1 MDTKKI
7 ILWIAVI
14 IVAGLSMAAVAVV
27 ISGHTPGSPIPDN
40 TVGRFT
46 AAVDEERV
54 FPADGIN
61 DIQVKTVSS
70 DINIIAAE
78 VPEIKAHLYGKTVS
92 GVSGPVVELAAQTR
106 GSILTVEAKHRPNT
120 SLFGNTS
127 VTLDI
132 YVPDSYSEDIRLQT
146 VSGDIAVSSPQFDRL
161 NAKSISGDIE
171 TISLDTTETIIE
183 TTSGRVR
190 LRDFTGKLDFESI
203 SGSLDA
209 QYSTFSSDIRA
220 KTVSGSIEL
229 ELPDDAAF
237 TLEASTV
244 SGDIDCGFPVTVTGS
259 LSKRGLTGTVGN
271 GDNSIILETVS
282 GNTRIF
288 SRQ

>member
-1 MDTKKI
+1 MDIKKTV
-7 ILWIAVI
+7 LWMVVI
-14 IVAGLSMAAVAVV
+14 TVAGLSVAAVAVV
-27 ISGHTPGSPIPDN
+27 ISGHTPGSPIPEN
-40 TVGRFT
+40 APGRFT
-46 AAVDEERV
+46 SAVDEERV
-54 FPADGIN
+54 FPADGIT
-61 DIQVKTVSS
+61 DIQVKTISS
-70 DINIIAAE
+70 DINVLATEA
-78 VPEIKAHLYGKTVS
+78 PEIKAHLYGKTVS
-92 GVSGPVVELAAQTR
+92 GVSGPVVELKAKTR
-106 GSILTVEAKHRPNT
+106 GSVLAVEAKHMPNI
-120 SLFGNTS
+120 SLLGNTS
-127 VTLDI
+127 VKLNI
-132 YVPDSYSEDIRLQT
+132 YVPGSYSGDIRLET
-146 VSGDIAVSSPQFDRL
+146 VSGDIEITSPDT
-161 NAKSISGDIE
+161 AE
-171 TISLDTTETIIE
+171 TKIK

-271 GDNSIILETVS
+271 GDNSIIFETVS